1 MDAFTPLDP
10 VGRFA
15 AGLGAHRGP
24 ALAVAVSG
32 GPDSLALM
40 LLAHAVPGLTVTALT
55 VDHGLRPEA
64 AEEARF
70 VAALAAA
77 RGIAHH
83 ILPVRVEDCGQGVQ
97 AAARAARY
105 AAMGG
110 WCASAG
116 VGLLATAHHADDQ
129 AETLLMRLARGAGV
143 GGLAGIRRERPL
155 TAQVTLL
162 RPLLDWKKAE
172 LVAIVRAAGIDP
184 VDDPSNRS
192 PHYDRTAARALL
204 AESPGLD
211 PARIAAS
218 AAHLAQ
224 ADAALDWTARRLL
237 AERMRR
243 EGPVIFLNPQDLPAE
258 IVRRMLVML
267 FAAFDEAPDG
277 PSLARLRARLDAGSA
292 ATLGTVKASPG
303 QAWRFERAP
312 PRRGAAN
319 GASIVH

>member
-1 MDAFTPLDP
+1 VDAFTPLDP

-15 AGLGAHRGP
+15 AGLGAHREP

-105 AAMGG
+105 AALGG

-143 GGLAGIRRERPL
+143 GGLAGIRRKRSGWSHPPPQPASIRSTTRP
-155 TAQVTLL
+155 
-162 RPLLDWKKAE
+162 
-172 LVAIVRAAGIDP
+172 
-184 VDDPSNRS
+184 
-192 PHYDRTAARALL
+192 TAAR
-204 AESPGLD
+204 
-211 PARIAAS
+211 IM
-218 AAHLAQ
+218 
-224 ADAALDWTARRLL
+224 TARRPARCGPNRRGWTRPASPPAPPILP
-237 AERMRR
+237 RPMRR
-243 EGPVIFLNPQDLPAE
+243 SIG
-258 IVRRMLVML
+258 
-267 FAAFDEAPDG
+267 
-277 PSLARLRARLDAGSA
+277 
-292 ATLGTVKASPG
+292 
-303 QAWRFERAP
+303 
-312 PRRGAAN
+312 RRGACWRSAC
-319 GASIVH
+319 GAKDRSSF